1 MYNVGGDNVNS
12 LLATFLV
19 QVYRFLYKPS
29 DIAKIFND
37 YNSYVN
43 VLYQQNWFSTMC
55 SAMSILGVGLLTVG
69 FLVSLGDKA
78 SAGDF
83 TLHNFFVHFLKFFML
98 YVILMNISTIF
109 QLMLDFTSAVFNDM
123 NKELTGSIIANEIK
137 GVDKDK
143 LQNGLAAFGLTS
155 RVGMLMSIVVPY
167 FVSVV
172 FYSILYFFATSR
184 IMELVIRISAA
195 PLVAG
200 VSFFGKGA
208 NTDIV
213 RYIKR
218 SMGIMFQI
226 VVILVIS
233 ASVTFIH
240 NSIIV
245 DGRISN
251 STSGKVENPATYLE
265 HTTTGKREIEIR
277 SLNVD
282 METDENGKVTK
293 INKVTETGR
302 KDEEVKSQEEQT
314 GTLVNM
320 KEAYPKSDIE
330 KFVNSL
336 TTPSNLF
343 TGVGIMLAALF
354 MLFKSREISMRM
366 FN

>member
-1 MYNVGGDNVNS
+1 MNS

-19 QVYRFLYKPS
+19 QVYKFLYKPS

-37 YNSYVN
+37 YDSYVS
-43 VLYQQNWFSTMC
+43 VLYQQDWFSTMC
-55 SAMSILGVGLLTVG
+55 SAMSIVGVGLLTVG
-69 FLVSLGDKA
+69 FLISLGDKA

-98 YVILMNISTIF
+98 YVVLMNISTIF

-123 NKELTGSIIANEIK
+123 NKEVTGSIIANTISGISK
-137 GVDKDK
+137 TK
-143 LQNGLAAFGLTS
+143 LKNGLESFGLMS
-155 RVGMLMSIVVPY
+155 KIGMLMSILVPY
-167 FVSVV
+167 LVSVV

-184 IMELVIRISAA
+184 ILELVIRISAA

-233 ASVTFIH
+233 AGTTFIH
-240 NSIIV
+240 NSIVV
-245 DGRISN
+245 DGKISN
-251 STSGKVENPATYLE
+251 STNGKVENPALYLE
-265 HTTTGKREIEIR
+265 RTTTGTREIEVR

-302 KDEEVKSQEEQT
+302 KDEEVESQEEKN
-314 GTLVNM
+314 GTNKKE
-320 KEAYPKSDIE
+320 KEAYAKRDIE
-330 KFVNSL
+330 RFANSL
-336 TTPSNLF
+336 TAPSNLL
-343 TGVGIMLAALF
+343 TGIGIMLAALF
-354 MLFKSREISMRM
+354 MLFKSRELSMRM

>member
-1 MYNVGGDNVNS
+1 
-12 LLATFLV
+12 
-19 QVYRFLYKPS
+19 
-29 DIAKIFND
+29 
-37 YNSYVN
+37 
-43 VLYQQNWFSTMC
+43 
-55 SAMSILGVGLLTVG
+55 
-69 FLVSLGDKA
+69 
-78 SAGDF
+78 
-83 TLHNFFVHFLKFFML
+83 
-98 YVILMNISTIF
+98 
-109 QLMLDFTSAVFNDM
+109 M

>member
-1 MYNVGGDNVNS
+1 MYKR
-12 LLATFLV
+12 
-19 QVYRFLYKPS
+19 Q
-29 DIAKIFND
+29 
-37 YNSYVN
+37 
-43 VLYQQNWFSTMC
+43 
-55 SAMSILGVGLLTVG
+55 
-69 FLVSLGDKA
+69 
-78 SAGDF
+78 
-83 TLHNFFVHFLKFFML
+83 
-98 YVILMNISTIF
+98 
-109 QLMLDFTSAVFNDM
+109 
-123 NKELTGSIIANEIK
+123 
-137 GVDKDK
+137 
-143 LQNGLAAFGLTS
+143 
-155 RVGMLMSIVVPY
+155 
-167 FVSVV
+167 
-172 FYSILYFFATSR
+172 
-184 IMELVIRISAA
+184 A

>member
-1 MYNVGGDNVNS
+1 
-12 LLATFLV
+12 
-19 QVYRFLYKPS
+19 
-29 DIAKIFND
+29 
-37 YNSYVN
+37 
-43 VLYQQNWFSTMC
+43 MC

-109 QLMLDFTSAVFNDM
+109 QFMLDFTSAVFNDM